1 MSTSIECGTVMRI
14 WKVVVLV
21 DLALALGAGGGYLWW
36 GREATRLAREL
47 ALARMTT
54 AAGAEREVHGE
65 GVVRAVL
72 PDINVIVITHG
83 ELPGYMPA
91 MTMGFRAATPKIQ
104 ETVQV
109 GDAVRFTVRGVPP
122 NMTLTAIATL
132 GR

>member
-1 MSTSIECGTVMRI
+1 MLMRL
-14 WKVVVLV
+14 WKAVILV
-21 DLALALGAGGGYLWW
+21 DLALVLGVGAGYLWW
-36 GREATRLAREL
+36 GREAVRLEREL
-47 ALARMTT
+47 AVARAAT
-54 AAGAEREVHGE
+54 AVGGAEREVQGE

-72 PDINVIVITHG
+72 PDINVIVITHS
-83 ELPGYMPA
+83 ELPGYMPP

>member
-1 MSTSIECGTVMRI
+1 MRL

-21 DLALALGAGGGYLWW
+21 DLALVLGVGWGYLWW
-36 GREATRLAREL
+36 GRTASRLEREL
-47 ALARMTT
+47 ALAQVTV
-54 AAGAEREVHGE
+54 AGGEREVHGE

-83 ELPGYMPA
+83 DLPGYMPP

-104 ETVQV
+104 ETVRV